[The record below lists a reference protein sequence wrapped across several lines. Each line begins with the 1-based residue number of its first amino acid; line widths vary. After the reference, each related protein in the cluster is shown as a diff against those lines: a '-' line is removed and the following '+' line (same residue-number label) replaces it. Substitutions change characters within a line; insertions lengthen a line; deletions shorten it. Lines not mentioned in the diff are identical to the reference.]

1 MRNHRKRHKVA
12 KRNVLHPDR
21 MHPQGLRMLAEVT
34 AKLLSIIFERRS
46 WRMGEVPE
54 GWRKTDVTKGK
65 KEDL

>member
-1 MRNHRKRHKVA
+1 MY
-12 KRNVLHPDR
+12 VLHPDR
-21 MHPQGLRMLAEVT
+21 MQSQGLRMLAEVT